1 MTRLLSLIPA
11 LVAAAMALPAAA
23 DEVMT
28 TPYDGSFDDA
38 ALAVETAIVGRGL
51 VIDHVS
57 HVGEMLARTKADVG
71 GEKDLY
77 VEADVFLFCSAVTS
91 RAVMEAD
98 PLNIA
103 HCPYGVFVADMGGGI
118 VIGYRSYP
126 EGAMQQVQTLLADIV
141 AEAAAF

>member
-1 MTRLLSLIPA
+1 MTRLFSLIPA
-11 LVAAAMALPAAA
+11 LVAASMALPVAAG
-23 DEVMT
+23 EVMT
-28 TPYDGSFDDA
+28 TPYDGSFEDA
-38 ALAVETAIVGRGL
+38 TLAVETAIVGRGL
-51 VIDHVS
+51 VIDYVS

-71 GEKDLY
+71 GEKDLF

-103 HCPYGVFVADMGGGI
+103 HCPYGIFVADMDGEI
-118 VIGYRSYP
+118 VIGYRAYP
-126 EGAMQQVQTLLADIV
+126 DGPMQQVQTLLGDIV